1 MADLSVVLQDAPRE
15 CWLAL
20 THDETKVVGRGENI
34 IEAVADA
41 KEHGEDDPLLIWSPK
56 VWIPAVYSHV

>member
-1 MADLSVVLQDAPRE
+1 MADLSVILEKAPRD

-20 THDETKVVGRGENI
+20 TQDETRVIGRGENI

-41 KEHGEDDPLLIWSPK
+41 KEHGEDDPHLIWAPET
-56 VWIPAVYSHV
+56 WIPAVYLHV

>member
-1 MADLSVVLQDAPRE
+1 MADLSEVLQNAPRE

-20 THDETKVVGRGENI
+20 TQDETRVVGRGENI

-41 KEHGEDDPLLIWSPK
+41 KENGEDDPRLIWAPET
-56 VWIPAVYSHV
+56 WIPTVY